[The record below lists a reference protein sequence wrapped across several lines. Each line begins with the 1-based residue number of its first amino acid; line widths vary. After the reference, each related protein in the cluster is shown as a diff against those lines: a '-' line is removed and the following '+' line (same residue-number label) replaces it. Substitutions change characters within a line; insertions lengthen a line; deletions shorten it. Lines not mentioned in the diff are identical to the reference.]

1 VDKVTGALII
11 RLPVDGSMKKKTGLK
26 GFPERIYTY
35 DEVQLARGLIKR
47 GHKHRLRIMGN
58 PAFKEKTNKA
68 LKLVRTAGQYDFLR
82 KYIRTI
88 REIEG
93 LSQLREAE
101 ASIWA
106 NKHAVEDKVEAA
118 CFFVQKAWQMRD
130 YIEGKTYYGHIGET
144 RAAEA
149 RKKFLLKL
157 EKKAK
162 APDIKED
169 CRKKIELWGESKYL

>member
-1 VDKVTGALII
+1 MIIWLLVD
-11 RLPVDGSMKKKTGLK
+11 DSMKEKTGPK

-35 DEVQLARGLIKR
+35 DEVRLARDLIKR
-47 GHKHRLRIMGN
+47 GHKHRLRINGN

-68 LKLVRTAGQYDFLR
+68 LKLVSTAEQYDFLR
-82 KYIRTI
+82 TYIRTI

-106 NKHAVEDKVEAA
+106 NKHAVEDQVEAA

-144 RAAEA
+144 RAANA
-149 RKKFLLKL
+149 RQKFLLTL
-157 EKKAK
+157 EKKVAD
-162 APDIKED
+162 PEIKKD
-169 CRKKIELWGESKYL
+169 CRRKIELWGESKFL